1 MENLPVYL
9 FNHQSTA
16 SVRGITMLGQLT
28 KYTDVPV
35 RMFMAT
41 IFILSGF
48 GKFGAYASTQ
58 GYMEMFGVPGFL
70 LTPTI
75 VLEAGAGLAVL
86 VGFKTRYA
94 ALLLTV
100 FTLLTAVIFH
110 SNFAD
115 QIQQIM
121 FLKNLAITGGL
132 LLLAKVGAPQ
142 FSVDQF
148 LTARK

>member
-1 MENLPVYL
+1 
-9 FNHQSTA
+9 
-16 SVRGITMLGQLT
+16 MLGQLT
-28 KYTDVPV
+28 KYIDVPV
-35 RMFMAT
+35 RIFMAT
-41 IFILSGF
+41 IFILSGV
-48 GKFGAYASTQ
+48 GKIGTYESTQ
-58 GYMEMFGVPGFL
+58 GYMEMFGVPVFL

-75 VLEAGAGLAVL
+75 VLEVGAGLAVL

-94 ALLLTV
+94 ALLLAV

-110 SNFAD
+110 RNFAD

-121 FLKNLAITGGL
+121 FLKNLAMTGGL

-142 FSVDQF
+142 FSVDWL

>member
-1 MENLPVYL
+1 
-9 FNHQSTA
+9 
-16 SVRGITMLGQLT
+16 MLGQLT
-28 KYTDVPV
+28 KYIDVPV
-35 RMFMAT
+35 RIFMAT
-41 IFILSGF
+41 IFILSGV
-48 GKFGAYASTQ
+48 GKIGTYESTQ
-58 GYMEMFGVPGFL
+58 GYMEMFGVPVFL

-94 ALLLTV
+94 ALLLAV

-110 SNFAD
+110 RNFAD

-121 FLKNLAITGGL
+121 FLKNLAMTGGF
-132 LLLAKVGAPQ
+132 LLLAKVGAQQ
-142 FSVDQF
+142 FSVDGL

>member
-1 MENLPVYL
+1 
-9 FNHQSTA
+9 
-16 SVRGITMLGQLT
+16 MLGQLT
-28 KYTDVPV
+28 KYIDVPV
-35 RMFMAT
+35 RIFMAT
-41 IFILSGF
+41 IFILSGV
-48 GKFGAYASTQ
+48 GKIGTYESTQ
-58 GYMEMFGVPGFL
+58 GYMEMFGVPVFL

-94 ALLLTV
+94 ALLLAV

-110 SNFAD
+110 RNFAD

-121 FLKNLAITGGL
+121 FLKNLAMTGGF

-142 FSVDQF
+142 FSVDWL